1 MAEYIERDALLRKIK
16 RYGLSDGSVLGKHSG
31 TAEELI
37 LEVELFPS
45 ADVAPVRRG
54 KWNWVHKLKGGFE
67 HYTGREANP
76 GTEYP
81 ETYTIRRDERREV
94 DEPYCPF
101 CGKLNESVWLNFC
114 PNCGAKMDAN
124 HG

>member
-31 TAEELI
+31 AAEELI

>member
-1 MAEYIERDALLRKIK
+1 MAEYIERERARFECKRFFNGDKKAQDDCESLLCD
-16 RYGLSDGSVLGKHSG
+16 LP
-31 TAEELI
+31 A
-37 LEVELFPS
+37 

-81 ETYTIRRDERREV
+81 ETYTIRRDERREI

-114 PNCGAKMDAN
+114 PNCGADMREVQDDD
-124 HG
+124 

>member
-1 MAEYIERDALLRKIK
+1 MRLVDADTANIWLNAEACEQIK
-16 RYGLSDGSVLGKHSG
+16 RMPTVD
-31 TAEELI
+31 AE
-37 LEVELFPS
+37 
-45 ADVAPVRRG
+45 PVRRG
-54 KWNWVHKLKGGFE
+54 EWCWVHKLKGGFE

-101 CGKLNESVWLNFC
+101 CKKLNESVWLNFC
-114 PNCGAKMDAN
+114 PNCGAKMGVSDD
-124 HG
+124 

>member
-1 MAEYIERDALLRKIK
+1 MAEYIEKNAAIAKLTRMEVTEPLSTMIDAK
-16 RYGLSDGSVLGKHSG
+16 RMLADMP
-31 TAEELI
+31 A
-37 LEVELFPS
+37 

-54 KWNWVHKLKGGFE
+54 QWNWVHRLKGGFE

-94 DEPYCPF
+94 DDPYCPF
-101 CGKLNESVWLNFC
+101 CGKWNESVWLNFC
-114 PNCGAKMDAN
+114 PNCGADMREVLNDD
-124 HG
+124 

>member
-31 TAEELI
+31 AAEELI

-76 GTEYP
+76 NTEYP